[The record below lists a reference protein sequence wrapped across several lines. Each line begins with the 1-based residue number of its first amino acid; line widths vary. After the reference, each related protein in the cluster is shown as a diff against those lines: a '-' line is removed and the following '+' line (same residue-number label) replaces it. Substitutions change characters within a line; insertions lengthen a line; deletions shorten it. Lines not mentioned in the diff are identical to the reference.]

1 MTFKLIVAGGRDF
14 KDYGLLR
21 KSIDD
26 YIVSRELLDMTII
39 SGGAIGADQLGEKY
53 AESHGCDL
61 ELFIPDWTVGKQGGA
76 IRNAE
81 MAKHADGLIAF
92 YNGSNGTA
100 NMIQTARRKKLDVE
114 VIRY

>member
-14 KDYGLLR
+14 KDYVLLR

-61 ELFIPDWTVGKQGGA
+61 ERIIPDWTVGKQGGA

>member
-53 AESHGCDL
+53 AE
-61 ELFIPDWTVGKQGGA
+61 
-76 IRNAE
+76 
-81 MAKHADGLIAF
+81 
-92 YNGSNGTA
+92 
-100 NMIQTARRKKLDVE
+100 
-114 VIRY
+114 